1 MENEIKDLQINT
13 PNAVVQYTA
22 LGMLAEAVTK
32 GMPPEVIE
40 KLIDLSERLE
50 VKEAKSSFLKAM
62 NQFQCEVPEIIK
74 TKQGHNNKFA
84 PLSKITKTIQPA
96 LEKCG
101 LSYRWKFEDIENQ
114 IKCSC
119 IVSHIAGHS
128 EIDSMTAGRDSSG
141 NKSEIHA
148 IGSTRTYLQRY
159 TLIGALGLSTAD
171 QDDDGNNG
179 QPPKPPV
186 QPPKQLDKTLVI
198 ISKITAQTKLV
209 DLQRLDS
216 LIMAVEALDK
226 RKEYLAAY
234 TAQLKKVGYKYEPE
248 IIVK

>member
-1 MENEIKDLQINT
+1 MESESKELMNYSPQGLIAQ
-13 PNAVVQYTA
+13 A
-22 LGMLAEAVTK
+22 LDQ
-32 GMPPEVIE
+32 
-40 KLIDLSERLE
+40 KLPVETLERLMDLSERWQANQ
-50 VKEAKSSFLKAM
+50 AKSAFLKAM

-101 LSYRWKFEDIENQ
+101 LSYRWKFEDVENQ

-128 EIDSMTAGRDSSG
+128 EIDSMTAGKDSSG

-171 QDDDGNNG
+171 QDNDGQG
-179 QPPKPPV
+179 EQKPKV
-186 QPPKQLDKTLVI
+186 EAPKQIDKVLNI
-198 ISKITAQTKLV
+198 ISKIHAKTKV
-209 DLQRLDS
+209 EDLHKLDD
-216 LIMAVEALDK
+216 LIMTVELLDK

-234 TAQLKKVGYKYEPE
+234 TAQLKKVGYKYDPE
-248 IIVK
+248 IIIK